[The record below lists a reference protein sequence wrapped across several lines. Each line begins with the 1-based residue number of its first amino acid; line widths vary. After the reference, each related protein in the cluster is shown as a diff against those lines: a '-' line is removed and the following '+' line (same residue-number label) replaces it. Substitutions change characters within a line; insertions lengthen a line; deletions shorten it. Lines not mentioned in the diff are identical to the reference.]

1 MLIPQV
7 SISSPFNGCF
17 SLVFRSVMNFSN
29 LTDVGHG
36 FRNSSSLTG
45 SLDFLMLAVYKMILS
60 PVTVISNGLLLLVG
74 TVDPLRS
81 FRNPSSLFLLTMSAA
96 NVLTGII
103 VAPIFAALEYN
114 GFFGRKQSLVTAKV
128 GSSFSL
134 LSLNISFGMVF
145 ALAFD
150 NFIAVFRPT
159 KYRSWITLSRA
170 KITILVISI
179 IALTFAIL
187 PHLNV
192 PIATVLKIDLHFNST
207 VNSVLLVVSYI
218 LLYAAFKNQTK
229 KSLDLRARGPNKHG
243 GKLYE
248 LRSKF
253 RRVLFI
259 FIVFSTVPAILS
271 TIAYHL
277 ESYCDSCQK
286 YKGIIIVQRVCLNL
300 MFMKCA
306 LDPFAFGWRLARNR
320 QALKK
325 IICCQLHTVR
335 QMATTENL

>member
-1 MLIPQV
+1 
-7 SISSPFNGCF
+7 
-17 SLVFRSVMNFSN
+17 MNLSN
-29 LTDVGHG
+29 LTDVGQG
-36 FRNSSSLTG
+36 FHDSSSLAG
-45 SLDFLMLAVYKMILS
+45 SPELLMLAVYKMILS
-60 PVTVISNGLLLLVG
+60 PATVIGNGLLLLTG
-74 TVDPLRS
+74 ILDPLRS

-114 GFFGRKQSLVTAKV
+114 GFFGQKQSLDTAKV

-145 ALAFD
+145 ALALD

-159 KYRSWITLSRA
+159 KYRSWITMRRA
-170 KITILVISI
+170 KISILVISL

-192 PIATVLKIDLHFNST
+192 PITTVLKIDLHFNST
-207 VNSVLLVVSYI
+207 VNSALLVVSYI

-229 KSLDLRARGPNKHG
+229 KSLDLRAADGPNKHG
-243 GKLYE
+243 SKLYK
-248 LRSKF
+248 LRNKF

-286 YKGIIIVQRVCLNL
+286 YKGIVIVQRVCLNL

-335 QMATTENL
+335 QIATTENL